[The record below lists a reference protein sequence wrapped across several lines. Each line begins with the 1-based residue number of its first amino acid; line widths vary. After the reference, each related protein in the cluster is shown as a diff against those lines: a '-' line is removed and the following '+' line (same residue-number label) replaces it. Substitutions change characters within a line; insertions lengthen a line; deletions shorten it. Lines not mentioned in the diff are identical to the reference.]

1 MTRASAS
8 ERIATD
14 RACDVGLTE
23 SDSRPM
29 EQRLVDGKAIALRA
43 IVASGFIGAFLFALV
58 LSAAPQLHERFHQ
71 PDGATHQCA
80 VTLLTAGNCEH
91 TPCDTIAL
99 APPPPRPASPPFHRH
114 SKIVSAR
121 LEFSLLEHAPPAIS

>member
-1 MTRASAS
+1 MR
-8 ERIATD
+8 
-14 RACDVGLTE
+14 L
-23 SDSRPM
+23 
-29 EQRLVDGKAIALRA
+29 RLVASKAIAFRA
-43 IVASGFIGAFLFALV
+43 IVATGFIGAFLFAAV
-58 LSAAPQLHERFHQ
+58 LSAAPQLHERIHQ

-99 APPPPRPASPPFHRH
+99 APPPPRPASAPFHRH
-114 SKIVSAR
+114 FQLVSAR